1 MLEELRTVMALQLP
15 AGEEAGVARLRME
28 LEFQSAVLL
37 FLYLQTPHLA
47 ILPSDV
53 LRK

>member
-1 MLEELRTVMALQLP
+1 MLEELRIVMALQLP

-37 FLYLQTPHLA
+37 VLSLQTPHLA